1 MSLNEFQHQV
11 IPVKD
16 KLYRLALSMMGNVAE
31 AEDVVQDVFLK
42 LWSKRQELAQI
53 ANIEA
58 WSMRVTRNM
67 AIDKLRHRQ
76 RQPEKPAAEMPTH
89 TDGITPL
96 HLAEQKDTFRHI
108 RKMMER
114 LPEKQQTIL
123 RLRDIEG
130 CTYQEITETL
140 EIPITQVKVYLHRAR
155 HSMRE
160 MIINSKALN

>member
-1 MSLNEFQHQV
+1 MSLNEFQYQV

-31 AEDVVQDVFLK
+31 AEDVVQEVFLK
-42 LWSKRQELAQI
+42 LWSKRQELAQV

-58 WSMRVTRNM
+58 WSMRITRNM
-67 AIDKLRHRQ
+67 AIDKLRRRQ
-76 RQPEKPAAEMPTH
+76 RQLEKPTAEMPTH

-108 RKMMER
+108 RKLMEK

-130 CTYQEITETL
+130 CSYQEITETL
-140 EIPITQVKVYLHRAR
+140 DLSASQVKVYLHRAR
-155 HSMRE
+155 RSMRE
-160 MIINSKALN
+160 MIINSKALS